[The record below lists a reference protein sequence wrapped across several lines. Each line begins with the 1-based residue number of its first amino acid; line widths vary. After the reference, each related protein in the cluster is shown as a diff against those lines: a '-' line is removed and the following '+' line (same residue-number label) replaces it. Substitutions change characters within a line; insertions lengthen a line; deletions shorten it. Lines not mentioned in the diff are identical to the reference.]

1 MILISLFIS
10 AFLTGLF
17 FIVLW
22 NLWVFRMRKYDG
34 IPENELPFV
43 SVLIPARN
51 EEKNIRQCAES
62 ILKQDYPHY
71 EVIILDDNSEDSTI
85 KILSELS
92 LRYDNLKVIKGLEL
106 PEGWSGKNFACHQL
120 YKQSHGDYLL
130 FTDADTVH
138 RNDSL
143 SKAVTRSVSRNADLY
158 TLIPEMTLKSF
169 SEKFIMP
176 GLHFTA
182 FSLLPYYLAENYS
195 NPAFAM
201 AAGPF
206 MLFKRKSYVKIG
218 GHEAV
223 SNELVEDVK
232 LAKNIKKHKLKV
244 VVNKGLDVLSCRM
257 YDSFGDIWSGFS
269 KNIFPG
275 MNYSSAMLFSVFGF
289 YLLLFF
295 VPFVALAAGI
305 ISGNYYL
312 ALNSAYQTIL
322 ILIMRLLINL
332 SFRLNFISILLHPV
346 SIFIISLIAFNSWKW
361 NVLGKGSK
369 WKGRTY
375 SGIQHNKNEIKS
387 ISGNGG

>member
-1 MILISLFIS
+1 
-10 AFLTGLF
+10 
-17 FIVLW
+17 
-22 NLWVFRMRKYDG
+22 
-34 IPENELPFV
+34 
-43 SVLIPARN
+43 
-51 EEKNIRQCAES
+51 
-62 ILKQDYPHY
+62 
-71 EVIILDDNSEDSTI
+71 
-85 KILSELS
+85 
-92 LRYDNLKVIKGLEL
+92 
-106 PEGWSGKNFACHQL
+106 
-120 YKQSHGDYLL
+120 
-130 FTDADTVH
+130 
-138 RNDSL
+138 
-143 SKAVTRSVSRNADLY
+143 
-158 TLIPEMTLKSF
+158 
-169 SEKFIMP
+169 
-176 GLHFTA
+176 
-182 FSLLPYYLAENYS
+182 
-195 NPAFAM
+195 
-201 AAGPF
+201 
-206 MLFKRKSYVKIG
+206 
-218 GHEAV
+218 
-223 SNELVEDVK
+223 
-232 LAKNIKKHKLKV
+232 
-244 VVNKGLDVLSCRM
+244 M

>member
-1 MILISLFIS
+1 MIWISIFIS
-10 AFLTGLF
+10 VFLTGVF

-22 NLWVFRMRKYDG
+22 NLWVFRMRRYTG
-34 IPENELPFV
+34 IPESEFPFV

-51 EEKNIRQCAES
+51 EEKNIRQCTES
-62 ILKQDYPHY
+62 ILKQDYPRF
-71 EVIILDDNSEDSTI
+71 EVIVLDDNSEDSTM

-92 LRYDNLKVIKGLEL
+92 LKYDNLKVTKGMEL

-120 YKQSHGDYLL
+120 FKQSGGDYLL

-143 SKAVTRSVSRNADLY
+143 KKAVTRSISRNADLY
-158 TLIPEMTLKSF
+158 SLIPDLTLKTF

-182 FSLLPYYLAENYS
+182 FTLLPYYLAENYS

-201 AAGPF
+201 GSGPF
-206 MLFKRKSYVKIG
+206 MLFKRESYEKIG

-223 SNELVEDVK
+223 KKELVEDVK
-232 LAKNIKKHKLKV
+232 LAKNIKKHRLKV

-257 YDSFGDIWSGFS
+257 YDSFGDIWNGFS

-275 MNYSSAMLFSVFGF
+275 MNYSTVMLFSVFGF
-289 YLLLFF
+289 YLLVFF
-295 VPFVALAAGI
+295 VPFAALFAGI
-305 ISGNYYL
+305 VSGNNHL
-312 ALNSAYQTIL
+312 VLNSAYQVFL
-322 ILIMRLLINL
+322 LLLMRLLINL

-361 NVLGKGSK
+361 NVLGKGSR

-375 SGIQHNKNEIKS
+375 SGILHNKNEIKS